1 MRVSDL
7 YKLNTK
13 SGSPLRSS
21 INDTPFF
28 CRLRPTTLPLLDPWR
43 CFYEAS
49 GHFGP
54 LELAEGQQS
63 PDSRRRKLLLVQEV
77 ESVTYRTTIFQP
89 HRAWKDRGQTFP
101 MEGGRLSGPLQEPNN
116 RRNLAPAGNGT
127 VRARRRR
134 CRTLGW

>member
-1 MRVSDL
+1 MSDL

-77 ESVTYRTTIFQP
+77 ESVTYRLQSFSPIELGKIAVKRSQWKVAGFPDRFKNQTI
-89 HRAWKDRGQTFP
+89 GET
-101 MEGGRLSGPLQEPNN
+101 
-116 RRNLAPAGNGT
+116 
-127 VRARRRR
+127 
-134 CRTLGW
+134 